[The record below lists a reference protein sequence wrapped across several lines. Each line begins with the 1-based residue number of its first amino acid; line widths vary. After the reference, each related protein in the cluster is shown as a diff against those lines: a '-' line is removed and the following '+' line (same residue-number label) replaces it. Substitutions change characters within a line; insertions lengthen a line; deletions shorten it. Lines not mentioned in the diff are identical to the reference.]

1 MLEEKEKLKVM
12 KDPLDC
18 KEIVT
23 RRNEEKEYKES
34 QKSTEEKARGKAKKH
49 QEKTKKQLRRHQQE
63 EVLYPSNICC

>member
-1 MLEEKEKLKVM
+1 MVVPKARLPISDKSLAMLEEKEKLKVM

-34 QKSTEEKARGKAKKH
+34 
-49 QEKTKKQLRRHQQE
+49 
-63 EVLYPSNICC
+63 